1 MSVVSPKPQRS
12 PWRRALIAASRL
24 ALAAALLAA
33 LAALLLA
40 RTPLPDRLVP
50 WFTNAARTEGLAL
63 HWGGTLTA
71 RRIELRDAAGTYAT
85 LDRVR
90 LGWSPLRLLRGAIAL
105 DRLRVRSAVLR
116 RLPQGAGAQTG
127 GGLPARIALRRL
139 EVDRFALAPGLMT
152 EIAGAGPAPLA
163 VFRLTGSGRTDGPE
177 VARIVLTATGIAAA
191 PGAAPAHG
199 PPSAVPLGR
208 FTLRATMTA
217 AGIDARLDLT
227 EPAGGPLARLSGLA
241 GVGPLAV
248 TATARGPRADLAT
261 RLAVAAGPLRLA
273 ARGTVDLASRRLD
286 LAISGTAPAM
296 APQPGLSWHAATL
309 AATARG
315 PFAAPRLTGLL
326 RLDQFAAAG
335 ATARRATVDLTGE
348 DGSAAVNGTLEGLR
362 LPGAD
367 PALLAGAPLRLTAA
381 ARVGI
386 ANPAGA
392 TRAVRFTLSHPLFGV
407 RGTLRLAA
415 PTRLRAAVTLPRL
428 SPFARLAGVALDG
441 SAGLTVRA
449 TLGTTLGAPLGATQ
463 QASAVEL
470 ALTGTLGLTGGA
482 APLPALL
489 GPVARLALAASYD
502 GGALTI
508 RRFALTGPALWL
520 TATGTAG
527 PARIDLGWQA
537 GLTAL
542 RALTPRLAGHLQ
554 CNGSVSGT
562 PARFDLA
569 ATLSGIVTP
578 GGLAS
583 PVGAGIP
590 GGFTAR
596 LAVRDLP
603 DSPRGTLTASG
614 ALLGAPLR
622 LTTAAR
628 RAADG
633 TLHLTLDQATWRSAA
648 AEGALTLAPGAA
660 LPLGTLRLS
669 VARLAD
675 LAPLLGRA
683 LSGSLRA
690 TLEAT
695 AAKATLTA
703 EARDAALAGTG
714 RTAAARLDATVT
726 DPTTRPRLAGRL
738 VLTGIDAAGIAGAAT
753 LTAQGPLG
761 ALFGPAVAEAAAGPA
776 APQAALALRLT
787 AAAPALDGAPA
798 RLVATAS
805 VRPAARALS
814 LQTLDA
820 RWRGQV
826 LRLRAPAAARLIPGG
841 VAIAGLRAGLAGGA
855 IAVDGTIGPT
865 LALTASLR
873 GLHAAQLARAV
884 PGLRA
889 GGLLSAEARLGG
901 SLARPEGTLLA
912 EASGLRLLSGP
923 GQALPPGQMR
933 MTATLKGTTARLDAR
948 ATLGASFL
956 SLAGTA
962 PLSATAPLALRAGG
976 TIDLALADPL
986 LAAAGQHVAGR
997 MTLDATIAGTAAA
1010 PRLAGSATLAG
1021 GDFRDEARGVHIGAI
1036 AGQFAA
1042 EGDKLRIL
1050 RLTGRAGDGTLD
1062 AEGTLGLLQAG
1073 LPGDLRLRATD
1084 ATPLAGGIVTA
1095 TVDADLTLSGRLAR
1109 RGVLTGTVRVR
1120 TATVRIPN
1128 QLPADVPLIPVRI
1141 AGAPPAT
1148 AAAPPGPG
1156 PALALD
1162 LTVAAPQQV
1171 FVRGRGLNAEL
1182 GGTVQLRGSTAR
1194 VIPQGAFKLI
1204 RGTFALAGQTLNFT
1218 SGQIGFEGGSLTDP
1232 ALDLVASS
1240 TANAVTATLTVGGTA
1255 QAPRITLS
1263 SVPELPQD
1271 QVLAQLLFHTDA
1283 GRLTPLQL
1291 AGIAAGLAQL
1301 SGGTSNLPNPLEGL
1315 RNALG
1320 LSQLGIAGGAN
1331 GKAGIQAGRY
1341 IGRRLYV
1348 GVRQGFAGTAG
1359 QGTATFEITPRLQ
1372 LHATAGTGQTTS
1384 AIGSSGQSTGESVG
1398 ITYQF
1403 GY

>member
-12 PWRRALIAASRL
+12 AWRRIARTAGRS
-24 ALAAALLAA
+24 AAAVVLLAA
-33 LAALLLA
+33 LAALLAA
-40 RTPLPDRLVP
+40 RSPLPDRMVP
-50 WFTNAARTEGLAL
+50 WFTAAARTEGLAL

-85 LDRVR
+85 LDGVR
-90 LGWSPLRLLRGAIAL
+90 LAWSPLRLLRGTIAL
-105 DRLRVRSAVLR
+105 DRLRVRAAVLR
-116 RLPQGAGAQTG
+116 RLPQSAGAQAG

-139 EVDRFALAPGLMT
+139 EVDRFVLAPGLIT
-152 EIAGAGPAPLA
+152 GVAGARPAPPA
-163 VFRLTGSGRTDGPE
+163 VFRLTGSGRADGPDA
-177 VARIVLTATGIAAA
+177 ARIALTATEIAAG
-191 PGAAPAHG
+191 PGAPPAQG
-199 PPSAVPLGR
+199 TPAAGARARYS
-208 FTLRATMTA
+208 LRATMTA

-227 EPAGGPLARLSGLA
+227 EPAGGPLARLSGIA
-241 GVGPLAV
+241 GAGPLAV
-248 TATARGPRADLAT
+248 TATARGPRGDLAT
-261 RLAVAAGPLRLA
+261 RLDLAAGPLRLA
-273 ARGTVDLASRRLD
+273 ARGTVDLADGRLD

-296 APQPGLSWHAATL
+296 APAPGVSWHAATL

-326 RLDQFAAAG
+326 RLDRLAAAG
-335 ATARRATVDLTGE
+335 ATAQRVTLDLTGE
-348 DGSAAVNGTLEGLR
+348 DGAATVSGTLEGLR
-362 LPGAD
+362 LPGPD
-367 PALLAGAPLRLTAA
+367 PALLAGAPLRLTATA
-381 ARVGI
+381 KGGTASLTSGI
-386 ANPAGA
+386 P
-392 TRAVRFTLSHPLFGV
+392 AVRFTVSHPLFGV

-428 SPFARLAGVALDG
+428 SPFAALAGVALDG
-441 SAGLTVRA
+441 AARLTLHA
-449 TLGTTLGAPLGATQ
+449 TLGATQ
-463 QASAVEL
+463 PANAVDL

-489 GPVARLALAASYD
+489 GPAAQLAFAGSYA

-508 RRFALTGPALWL
+508 RRFALTGPVLSLA
-520 TATGTAG
+520 ATGAAG

-537 GLTAL
+537 GLAAL
-542 RALTPRLAGHLQ
+542 SALNPRLAGHLQ
-554 CNGSVSGT
+554 GSGSLSGT
-562 PARFDLA
+562 PARFGLA

-578 GGLAS
+578 AGLAS
-583 PVGAGIP
+583 PAGATAP

-603 DSPRGTLTASG
+603 EAPQATLTADG

-622 LTTAAR
+622 LTAAAR
-628 RAADG
+628 RGADG
-633 TLHLTLDQATWRSAA
+633 TVHLNLDQAAWRSAT

-690 TLEAT
+690 TLAAT

-703 EARDAALAGTG
+703 EARDAALPGTG
-714 RTAAARLDATVT
+714 RVTGARLSATVT
-726 DPTTRPRLAGRL
+726 DPTTRPRLDGRL
-738 VLTGIDAAGIAGAAT
+738 ALTGIDAGGFAGTAT

-761 ALFGPAVAEAAAGPA
+761 PLFAPAAAEAGPGPAPSQGV
-776 APQAALALRLT
+776 LALRLT

-798 RLVATAS
+798 RLDATAS
-805 VRPAARALS
+805 VRPAARTLS
-814 LQTLDA
+814 LQTLNA

-826 LRLRAPAAARLIPGG
+826 LHLRGPAEARLIPGG

-873 GLHAAQLARAV
+873 GLQAGQLARAV

-889 GGLLSAEARLGG
+889 AGLLSAEARLRG
-901 SLARPEGTLLA
+901 SLARPEGTLRA

-923 GQALPPGQMR
+923 GQALPPGQAR
-933 MTATLKGTTARLDAR
+933 LTATLAGTTARLDAR

-956 SLAGTA
+956 SLTGTA
-962 PLSATAPLALRAGG
+962 PLAATAPLALRAGG

-986 LAAAGQHVAGR
+986 LAAAGQRVAGQVR
-997 MTLDATIAGTAAA
+997 LDATIAGTATA
-1010 PRLAGSATLAG
+1010 PRLAGGATLAG
-1021 GDFRDEARGVHIGAI
+1021 GAFRDAVRGVRISAI
-1036 AGQFAA
+1036 AGKFVA
-1042 EGDKLRIL
+1042 EGDRLRIL

-1062 AEGTLGLLQAG
+1062 AEGTLGVLQAG
-1073 LPGDLRLRATD
+1073 LPADLRLRATD
-1084 ATPLAGGIVTA
+1084 ATPLAGGVVTA
-1095 TVDADLTLSGRLAR
+1095 TVDAALTLSGSLTPSGPVAQRELLA
-1109 RGVLTGTVRVR
+1109 GTVRVR
-1120 TATVRIPN
+1120 SATVRIPN
-1128 QLPADVPLIPVRI
+1128 QLPADVPLIPVRV
-1141 AGAPPAT
+1141 AGAPPA
-1148 AAAPPGPG
+1148 AVAPPPTPG

-1182 GGTVQLRGSTAR
+1182 GGTVYLRGSTAR

-1218 SGQIGFEGGSLTDP
+1218 SGQIGFEGGSLTNP

-1271 QVLAQLLFHTDA
+1271 QVLAQLLFHTEA

-1291 AGIAAGLAQL
+1291 AGIAAGLAQI
-1301 SGGTSNLPNPLEGL
+1301 SGGTSDLPNPLEGL

-1320 LSQLGIAGGAN
+1320 LSQLGIASGAS
-1331 GKAGIQAGRY
+1331 GTAGVHAGRY

-1348 GVRQGFAGTAG
+1348 GVRQGFEGTAG
-1359 QGTATFEITPRLQ
+1359 QGTATFEITPQLK
-1372 LHATAGTGQTTS
+1372 LHAAAGTGQTTS
-1384 AIGSSGQSTGESVG
+1384 AIGASGQTSGESVG